1 MTKAIGGNPARPSPE
16 ISMEVSTWKVPA
28 WKREVRPKEAAQII
42 GCSVGYVYSLLNDGI
57 LEGRKL
63 TRRGY
68 ERGIRLIS
76 VASIEKFL
84 VQPPQDETTA

>member
-1 MTKAIGGNPARPSPE
+1 MMRGGR
-16 ISMEVSTWKVPA
+16 
-28 WKREVRPKEAAQII
+28 
-42 GCSVGYVYSLLNDGI
+42 
-57 LEGRKL
+57 LESRKL

-84 VQPPQDETTA
+84 AEPTEEVTA